1 MSERISHS
9 IQVHDIPAS
18 RTSYRSRR
26 FLSRKVF
33 AGVLGFLLLGAILAP
48 IAQNWRA
55 NPRDSVPFSYY
66 PMFSVKRGDSYV
78 VNYMVGLDGQGKR
91 HTIPFWFAG
100 NGGHNQTRRQI
111 DRLVRE
117 GKAAMLCESVADKV
131 RSDAE
136 LLYSHMVA
144 VQIITGEFRFD
155 HYFNGNKTPL
165 KEQMRATCQV
175 TRTEQAKEVGH

>member
-1 MSERISHS
+1 MNEFISHS
-9 IQVHDIPAS
+9 IQDHDIPS
-18 RTSYRSRR
+18 SGTSDRSRH

-33 AGVLGFLLLGAILAP
+33 AGVLGFLLLGAVLVP

-66 PMFSVKRGDSYV
+66 PMFSAKRGDSYV
-78 VNYMVGLDGQGKR
+78 VNYMVGLDGQGNR
-91 HTIPFWFAG
+91 HTIPFRFAG
-100 NGGHNQTRRQI
+100 SGGHNQTRRQI

-117 GKAAMLCESVADKV
+117 GKAVRLCESVADKV

-136 LLYSHMVA
+136 PLYSHMLT

-155 HYFNGNKTPL
+155 DYFNGNKAPL
-165 KEQMRATCQV
+165 KEQVRARCQV